1 MSSLSFLTFPTS
13 RTLSSDVSHSP
24 GIEQEQTGG
33 LSISYNGIL
42 ATARWIVFGAC
53 IKIASRAP
61 GDSAFCERTNL
72 RSFEKIEYHWII
84 WTFALKRTNK
94 RHIRL
99 LKSLDTDGKSY
110 PETQSA
116 HSVAFSI
123 EEKVAQLRGRISID
137 RIIFRKCS
145 ETIPFC
151 LQNYFHMPRVNI
163 LIVGPCRKKT
173 LTCQ

>member
-1 MSSLSFLTFPTS
+1 MAYWQLP
-13 RTLSSDVSHSP
+13 
-24 GIEQEQTGG
+24 GG
-33 LSISYNGIL
+33 LFQ
-42 ATARWIVFGAC
+42 VFGAC
-53 IKIASRAP
+53 IKIAWTSRAP
-61 GDSAFCERTNL
+61 
-72 RSFEKIEYHWII
+72 SFLWEDQFAQLWKNWVPLFNS
-84 WTFALKRTNK
+84 TFALKRTNK
-94 RHIRL
+94 GHIRL

-123 EEKVAQLRGRISID
+123 EEKVAQLRRRISID

-173 LTCQ
+173 WLANNINLNLIRNLRG

>member
-53 IKIASRAP
+53 IKIAWTSRTPSFLWEDQFAQLWKNWVP
-61 GDSAFCERTNL
+61 LDNLNFCSKKDKWET
-72 RSFEKIEYHWII
+72 YQ
-84 WTFALKRTNK
+84 TFKVTWHRWQILPRDAVSTLCGILNR
-94 RHIRL
+94 
-99 LKSLDTDGKSY
+99 G
-110 PETQSA
+110 EGGA
-116 HSVAFSI
+116 A
-123 EEKVAQLRGRISID
+123 EEKNLNWQNYLQKM
-137 RIIFRKCS
+137 FRNN
-145 ETIPFC
+145 TFLL

-163 LIVGPCRKKT
+163 LIVEPCRKKT